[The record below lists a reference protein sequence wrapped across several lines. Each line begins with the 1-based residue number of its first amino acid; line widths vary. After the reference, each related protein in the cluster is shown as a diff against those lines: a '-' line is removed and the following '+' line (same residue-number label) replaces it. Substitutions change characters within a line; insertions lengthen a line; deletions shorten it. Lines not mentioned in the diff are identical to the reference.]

1 MSRGLAPLDGYCAW
15 MAASSQSERPLR
27 ESKTTSRRIKIGGRI
42 RTFRV
47 PDELWEEAQKV
58 AAQCGET
65 LSEVIRKALEEYVQ
79 EAEEQ

>member
-15 MAASSQSERPLR
+15 MAESSQSERDLTA
-27 ESKTTSRRIKIGGRI
+27 SKTTSRRIKIGGRI

-58 AAQCGET
+58 AAQRGQT
-65 LSEVIRKALEEYVQ
+65 LSEVIRKALEEYIDD
-79 EAEEQ
+79 AEKQ